1 MNRKITNKIVLI
13 IITFL
18 ILSSSLFSAGLA
30 DPVGMLEGLFEE
42 LAAIF
47 RAIMIGYLILISIL
61 LGINYGLRKHS
72 EMMLIVNIVIFIVLI
87 ILFCGMI
94 IVFELSISDMGIGYV
109 IFGIPIIITI
119 AGINLS
125 LRKYKP
131 ITRIIANIVIFSFI
145 IILIMFMPYRYGESI
160 IGSISGSIRYKPIE
174 NLMEAAENNDTNRV
188 NSILKKGKVDVNA
201 TNKDG
206 ETALM
211 LASANGHLEM
221 VKLLVENGADYTNAL
236 RLASREGHLE
246 VVKYLVEDGANI
258 NAKNKDS
265 WTALMWAS
273 LNGHLEVVK
282 YLIENGADINAKD
295 KDGWTVLM
303 WASRE
308 GHLEVVKYLIEN
320 GADINAKRDSGWT
333 TLMEAS
339 RKGYLEIVKYL
350 IENGAN
356 VNAKDEDGET
366 ALMWASRYGHL
377 EVVKYLIEN
386 GADVNAK
393 DNEGKTALDLADT
406 EEIEEVLRKAGAK

>member
-94 IVFELSISDMGIGYV
+94 IVFELSIRNRWVGYV

-119 AGINLS
+119 AGINLG

-131 ITRIIANIVIFSFI
+131 ITRIIANIIIFSFI

-221 VKLLVENGADYTNAL
+221 VKLLVENGADVNSKENDGDTALYYAKTEEIKEVLRKAEEKSANSGKDTLNSKQLVNAVL
-236 RLASREGHLE
+236 DGNFEKVQLLLKKGVDINSKDEDGDTALMIASSEGHLE
-246 VVKYLVEDGANI
+246 
-258 NAKNKDS
+258 
-265 WTALMWAS
+265 
-273 LNGHLEVVK
+273 
-282 YLIENGADINAKD
+282 
-295 KDGWTVLM
+295 
-303 WASRE
+303 
-308 GHLEVVKYLIEN
+308 
-320 GADINAKRDSGWT
+320 
-333 TLMEAS
+333 
-339 RKGYLEIVKYL
+339 IVKL
-350 IENGAN
+350 LLLR
-356 VNAKDEDGET
+356 K
-366 ALMWASRYGHL
+366 
-377 EVVKYLIEN
+377 
-386 GADVNAK
+386 GADVNIK
-393 DNEGKTALDLADT
+393 NNDGKTALDLAKT
-406 EEIEEVLRKAGAK
+406 KEIKDLLRKAGAK

>member
-1 MNRKITNKIVLI
+1 MNKKITNKIVLI

-119 AGINLS
+119 AGMNS
-125 LRKYKP
+125 GLREHKP
-131 ITRIIANIVIFSFI
+131 RTRIIANIVIFLCI
-145 IILIMFMPYRYGESI
+145 IVSI
-160 IGSISGSIRYKPIE
+160 IFIRVSRYNSILTD
-174 NLMEAAENNDTNRV
+174 NLIYAAQDNDTNRID
-188 NSILKKGKVDVNA
+188 SILKSRIVNINA
-201 TNKDG
+201 RSYHG
-206 ETALM
+206 YTALM
-211 LASANGHLEM
+211 WASEYGNLEAA
-221 VKLLVENGADYTNAL
+221 KLLIENGADVNAKDKYGDTAL
-236 RLASREGHLE
+236 IEAGHLE
-246 VVKYLVEDGANI
+246 VVKL
-258 NAKNKDS
+258 
-265 WTALMWAS
+265 
-273 LNGHLEVVK
+273 
-282 YLIENGADINAKD
+282 LIENGADVNAKNE
-295 KDGWTVLM
+295 DGKTALM
-303 WASRE
+303 RASRE

-320 GADINAKRDSGWT
+320 GAD
-333 TLMEAS
+333 
-339 RKGYLEIVKYL
+339 
-350 IENGAN
+350 
-356 VNAKDEDGET
+356 VNAKSNNGWT
-366 ALMWASRYGHL
+366 ALMRASYNGHL

-393 DNEGKTALDLADT
+393 RDSGRTALMSASSEGNIEIVKLLIENGTDVNAKDEDGKTALDLADN
-406 EEIEEVLRKAGAK
+406 EEIEKVLRKAGAK